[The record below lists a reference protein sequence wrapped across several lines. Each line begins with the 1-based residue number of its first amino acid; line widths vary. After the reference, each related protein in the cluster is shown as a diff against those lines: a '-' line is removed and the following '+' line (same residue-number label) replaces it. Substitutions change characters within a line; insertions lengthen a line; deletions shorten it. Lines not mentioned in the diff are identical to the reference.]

1 MVAVLIVD
9 KNGVIT
15 ETNLKAFS
23 LEEICKKAKIKTV
36 EDYTRKQVW
45 TVRLPKE
52 SESMHIALYARTKGR
67 AGQENKYEFP
77 PPIDHELF
85 FGKCMLVRQTD
96 VQDANDAIDLTK
108 SLWKRIYDK
117 LFGGFD
123 DCMDSEEESDDD
135 MEGMTLS
142 KAGYALDDG
151 FVVEDEDEDEDEE
164 QLHFDD
170 EEEYNTED
178 EKPKTKKKGPKGLKG
193 SKDSKSSTKD
203 SKSATK
209 TKKETQKEPKKEQ
222 IEVVSYEDCDSELEE
237 EDYFEN

>member
-1 MVAVLIVD
+1 MVVVLIVD

-36 EDYTRKQVW
+36 EDYTRKHVW

-52 SESMHIALYARTKGR
+52 TDPMYIALYARTKGR

-85 FGKCMLVRQTD
+85 FGKCMLVSQKD
-96 VQDANDAIDLTK
+96 VQDANDTVDLSK
-108 SLWKRIYDK
+108 SLWKRIYEK
-117 LFGGFD
+117 LYGGFD
-123 DCMDSEEESDDD
+123 DCMDSEEESEDD

-151 FVVEDEDEDEDEE
+151 FVVEDDDDEE
-164 QLHFDD
+164 DFHYDD
-170 EEEYNTED
+170 EEEYNSED
-178 EKPKTKKKGPKGLKG
+178 EKPKSKKKV
-193 SKDSKSSTKD
+193 SKSS
-203 SKSATK
+203 SKKSSIK
-209 TKKETQKEPKKEQ
+209 SKKETQKEP

-237 EDYFEN
+237 EDYFQN

>member
-108 SLWKRIYDK
+108 ALWKRIYEK

-123 DCMDSEEESDDD
+123 DCMDSEEESEDD

-142 KAGYALDDG
+142 RSGYALDDG
-151 FVVEDEDEDEDEE
+151 FVVEDENEDEDEE
-164 QLHFDD
+164 ELHFDD

-178 EKPKTKKKGPKGLKG
+178 EKPKTKKKG
-193 SKDSKSSTKD
+193 SKSSKGTKGP
-203 SKSATK
+203 KSATK
-209 TKKETQKEPKKEQ
+209 TKKETKKEPKQEPKQEH

>member
-52 SESMHIALYARTKGR
+52 TESMHIALYARTKGR

-96 VQDANDAIDLTK
+96 VQDANDAIDLSK
-108 SLWKRIYDK
+108 ALWKRIYEK

-123 DCMDSEEESDDD
+123 DCMDSEEESEDD

-142 KAGYALDDG
+142 RSGYALDDG
-151 FVVEDEDEDEDEE
+151 FVVEDENEDEDEE
-164 QLHFDD
+164 ELHFDD

-178 EKPKTKKKGPKGLKG
+178 EKPKTKKKG
-193 SKDSKSSTKD
+193 SKSSKGTKGP
-203 SKSATK
+203 KSATK
-209 TKKETQKEPKKEQ
+209 TKKETKKEPKQEH

>member
-52 SESMHIALYARTKGR
+52 SEPMHIALYARTKGR

-85 FGKCMLVRQTD
+85 FGKCMLVRQPD
-96 VQDANDAIDLTK
+96 IQDANDAIDLTK
-108 SLWKRIYDK
+108 ALWKRIYEK

-123 DCMDSEEESDDD
+123 DCMDSEDESEDD

-151 FVVEDEDEDEDEE
+151 FVVEDEDEDEDEDE
-164 QLHFDD
+164 EELHFDD

-178 EKPKTKKKGPKGLKG
+178 EKPKTKKKGSKSSKG
-193 SKDSKSSTKD
+193 SKGP
-203 SKSATK
+203 KSATK
-209 TKKETQKEPKKEQ
+209 TKKETKKEPKQEH

>member
-52 SESMHIALYARTKGR
+52 TESMHIALYARTKGR

-108 SLWKRIYDK
+108 ALWKRIYEK

-123 DCMDSEEESDDD
+123 DCMDSEEESEDD

-142 KAGYALDDG
+142 RSGYALDDG
-151 FVVEDEDEDEDEE
+151 FVVEDENEDEDEE
-164 QLHFDD
+164 ELHFDD

-178 EKPKTKKKGPKGLKG
+178 EKPKTKKKG
-193 SKDSKSSTKD
+193 SKSSKGTKGP
-203 SKSATK
+203 KSATK
-209 TKKETQKEPKKEQ
+209 TKKETKKEPKQEPKQEH

>member
-45 TVRLPKE
+45 TVQLPKE
-52 SESMHIALYARTKGR
+52 TESMHIALYARTKGR

-108 SLWKRIYDK
+108 ALWKRIYEK

-123 DCMDSEEESDDD
+123 DCMDSEEESEDD

-142 KAGYALDDG
+142 RSGYALDDG
-151 FVVEDEDEDEDEE
+151 FVVEDENEDEDEE
-164 QLHFDD
+164 ELHFDD

-178 EKPKTKKKGPKGLKG
+178 EKPKTKKKG
-193 SKDSKSSTKD
+193 SKSSKGTKGP
-203 SKSATK
+203 KSATK
-209 TKKETQKEPKKEQ
+209 TKKETKKEPKQEH

>member
-52 SESMHIALYARTKGR
+52 TESMHIALYARTKGR

-85 FGKCMLVRQTD
+85 FGKCMLVRQTE

-108 SLWKRIYDK
+108 ALWKRIYEK

-123 DCMDSEEESDDD
+123 DCMDSEEESEDD

-142 KAGYALDDG
+142 RSGYALDDG
-151 FVVEDEDEDEDEE
+151 FVVEDENEDEDEE
-164 QLHFDD
+164 ELHFDD

-178 EKPKTKKKGPKGLKG
+178 EKPKTKKKG
-193 SKDSKSSTKD
+193 SKSSKGTKGP
-203 SKSATK
+203 KSATK
-209 TKKETQKEPKKEQ
+209 TKKETKKEPKQEPKQEH